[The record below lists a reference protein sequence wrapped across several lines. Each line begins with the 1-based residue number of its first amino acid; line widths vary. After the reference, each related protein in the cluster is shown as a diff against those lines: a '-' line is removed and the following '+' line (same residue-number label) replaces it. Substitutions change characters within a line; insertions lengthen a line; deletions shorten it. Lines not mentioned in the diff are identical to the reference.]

1 MSTKKEQLGFFK
13 LYFKNFK
20 VMLVGNLLF
29 SIPLVLSIALIY
41 GLALLFNQTDNLWFL
56 SLVIILIYPFY
67 SGVTQ
72 ITKDVVKGGKAPVE
86 PVKAFKKGIK
96 NNIKYFAL
104 YGILMYVC
112 LIVSYYSISLYL
124 KLSENSI
131 IFFIPSFLTV
141 MISVFLLFMSFS
153 LPLLTVTIELKLKHY
168 FKNAALMALG
178 ELFKN
183 IYVSVTTIALLTGCI
198 SISLLMGNAIAG
210 IIFLL
215 LAVVLIL
222 PTGISYLAVYRLYPR
237 MEKLFE
243 LEPPQDEKEEH
254 TFPTMPVATPTD
266 DEGNPIRTHSDDGE
280 GYVFVNGR
288 MIKKSLANNYEYI
301 NESD

>member
-1 MSTKKEQLGFFK
+1 MSTKKERLGFFK

-20 VMLVGNLLF
+20 VMLIGNLLF

-41 GLALLFNQTDNLWFL
+41 GLALLFKQTDNLWFL
-56 SLVIILIYPFY
+56 SLAIVLIYPFY

-72 ITKDVVKGGKAPVE
+72 ITKDIVKDGKAI
-86 PVKAFKKGIK
+86 VKPAKTFKKGIK

-104 YGILMYVC
+104 YGILIYVC
-112 LIVSYYSISLYL
+112 LIISYYSISLYL
-124 KLSENSI
+124 KLSEQSI

-141 MISVFLLFMSFS
+141 MISIFLLFMSFS
-153 LPLLTVTIELKLKHY
+153 LPILTVTLELKLKHY

-178 ELFKN
+178 ELPMNF
-183 IYVSVTTIALLTGCI
+183 YVAITTLVLLSGCL
-198 SISLLMGNAIAG
+198 SISVFTGNVIAG
-210 IIFLL
+210 VIVLL
-215 LAVVLIL
+215 LAALLIL
-222 PTGISYLAVYRLYPR
+222 PTGISYCAVYRLYPK
-237 MEKLFE
+237 MEKLFD
-243 LEPPQDEKEEH
+243 LEPPQEEEH
-254 TFPTMPVATPTD
+254 KFPTMPVASPTD

-301 NESD
+301 DESD